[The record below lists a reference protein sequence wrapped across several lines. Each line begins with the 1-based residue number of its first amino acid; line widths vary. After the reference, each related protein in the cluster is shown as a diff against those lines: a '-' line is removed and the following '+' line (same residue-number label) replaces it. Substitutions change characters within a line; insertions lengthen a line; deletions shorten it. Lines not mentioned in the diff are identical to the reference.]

1 MAGAARGSVTRG
13 APAAVERAE
22 RARGTTPVTAQAT
35 GLPAG
40 PPAHPGG
47 RRRPAG
53 HRRPRGERPPPSRR
67 RRRLLLRAFQGLALA
82 EGTALPLILLAATVH
97 AVTGLG
103 GLAVAITGAAHGTL
117 FTLYLAVVGPTSHT
131 LGWSRRRLATAIGV
145 SVMPFAPWWFE
156 RSIRPEIN
164 AVLGGEAR
172 RRR

>member
-1 MAGAARGSVTRG
+1 MAGAARSSVTRG
-13 APAAVERAE
+13 APADEERAD
-22 RARGTTPVTAQAT
+22 RALGTPPVTAQ
-35 GLPAG
+35 PAG
-40 PPAHPGG
+40 PPVQPGG
-47 RRRPAG
+47 GRGPAG
-53 HRRPRGERPPPSRR
+53 HRRQRGERPPPSRR
-67 RRRLLLRAFQGLALA
+67 HRRLLLRAFQGLALA

-103 GLAVAITGAAHGTL
+103 GLAVAVTGATHGTL
-117 FTLYLAVVGPTSHT
+117 FTLYLAVVGPTSRT

-164 AVLGGEAR
+164 AVLGGAAR